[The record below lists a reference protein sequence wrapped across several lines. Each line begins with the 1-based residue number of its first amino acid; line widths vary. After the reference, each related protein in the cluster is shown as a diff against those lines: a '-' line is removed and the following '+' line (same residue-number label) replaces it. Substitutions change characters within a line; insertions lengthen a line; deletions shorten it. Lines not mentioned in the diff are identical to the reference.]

1 MSTLYLNQRS
11 QPLWTPFLGKKIDI
25 QNSFKR
31 GVVSFESGTVSFK
44 NYAARI
50 LKVSWLK
57 FVLDFHRKYYSWKL
71 IQLGLYFGYFGIGI
85 KFWYILID
93 NIATFKARLKIWIP
107 SFHVTHRNAHHWVP
121 WTFEIHSNIVP
132 LRGQ

>member
-1 MSTLYLNQRS
+1 MNTHNQRS
-11 QPLWTPFLGKKIDI
+11 QPLWTPFLGNKIDI

-93 NIATFKARLKIWIP
+93 NKATFKLAWKFEYQAFTLLIGMSTTECLGPLKY
-107 SFHVTHRNAHHWVP
+107 
-121 WTFEIHSNIVP
+121 IVI
-132 LRGQ
+132 LSL